1 METKIFSKVF
11 LNCSYLKV
19 KVHEIQNDHI
29 RHIWF
34 SFYTNIVN
42 STTSP
47 NIGKGCSSGNRPSSG
62 HSFSGRT
69 ITYTEFIESLTSLS
83 PPLTIGF
90 SRLLL
95 LNHFPTQ
102 CSISQNFQSN
112 CITIQSAYPINLFNG
127 NCPSVDIQLWF
138 YPNVTGIYT
147 IGISKQKGIKLG
159 YLNATPQ
166 DNTK

>member
-19 KVHEIQNDHI
+19 EVHEIQINHI

-47 NIGKGCSSGNRPSSG
+47 NIGKGYSSGNRPSSG

-69 ITYTEFIESLTSLS
+69 ITSTELIESLTSLS

-90 SRLLL
+90 SRKTLCLYYCCTISLPNVLLVR
-95 LNHFPTQ
+95 
-102 CSISQNFQSN
+102 ISNPIALPFKVH
-112 CITIQSAYPINLFNG
+112 PINL
-127 NCPSVDIQLWF
+127 I
-138 YPNVTGIYT
+138 
-147 IGISKQKGIKLG
+147 
-159 YLNATPQ
+159 
-166 DNTK
+166 